1 LTLEPDDYNYGCF
14 NFVGLFAQ
22 ALFLT
27 PFDQLAKSDKKHII
41 DRTQW
46 DVSDHMPAWIRL
58 PIPGA

>member
-27 PFDQLAKSDKKHII
+27 PFDQLAKSEA
-41 DRTQW
+41 QW
-46 DVSDHMPAWIRL
+46 DVSDHMSA
-58 PIPGA
+58 